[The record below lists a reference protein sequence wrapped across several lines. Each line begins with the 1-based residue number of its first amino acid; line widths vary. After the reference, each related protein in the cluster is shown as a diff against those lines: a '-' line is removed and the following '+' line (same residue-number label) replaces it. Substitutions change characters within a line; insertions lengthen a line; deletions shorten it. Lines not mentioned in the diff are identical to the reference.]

1 MIFSRKKFVNKVYA
15 ITEPSIHHTGVGVSM
30 IVLVENK
37 KNVGGITM
45 FLDGSDTFK
54 LPINDF
60 QRLIDS
66 KKIEYLDS
74 PPQDIIDELNQVFT
88 CLKAKE
94 C

>member
-30 IVLVENK
+30 IVLTENK

-45 FLDGSDTFK
+45 YLDGSDTFK
-54 LPINDF
+54 LSVSEF
-60 QRLIDS
+60 ERLIDA

-74 PPQDIIDELNQVFT
+74 PPCDIIDELNQVFA
-88 CLKAKE
+88 CLKARK
-94 C
+94 